1 MGYIKQGM
9 TQVFKQRSINPYD
22 FDTDNEVQSY
32 TIVMDC
38 TSVSASAFSYTL
50 KEAVRVIDVVAYP
63 IATVTSEVIT
73 LKDNDGNSISSALD
87 ISTASAVARTTVIN
101 TANWDEIKGNA
112 LTATQSSIAGS
123 CWLFVKVI
131 PKK

>member
-1 MGYIKQGM
+1 MGYIKERM
-9 TQVFKQRSINPYD
+9 TQVFSQRPLNPYA
-22 FDTDNEVQSY
+22 FTSDNEVLPY
-32 TIVMDC
+32 VVVMDC
-38 TSVSASAFSYTL
+38 TSTTASAFSYTL
-50 KEAVRVIDVVAYP
+50 KEAVRVIDVWAIP

-73 LKDNDGNSISSALD
+73 LKDNDGNAISSALD
-87 ISTASAVARTTVIN
+87 ISTASAVARTTVID
-101 TANWDEIKGNA
+101 TANWDEIKSNA